1 VNSRDPIQPFLESQ
15 GFLVVDGGL
24 ASELERAGFDLD
36 DSLWSAKLLL
46 DAPDAITDVHREY
59 LEAGA
64 DCIISASYQATIE
77 GFMARGST
85 EGNAEDTIR
94 RAVGLALEAAEA
106 LGRRQRRSVWRLSR
120 QRGGVHG

>member
-1 VNSRDPIQPFLESQ
+1 MNSHNPIQPFLESQ

-46 DAPDAITDVHREY
+46 DAPEAIADVHREY

-77 GFMARGST
+77 GFMARG
-85 EGNAEDTIR
+85 
-94 RAVGLALEAAEA
+94 
-106 LGRRQRRSVWRLSR
+106 
-120 QRGGVHG
+120 